1 MRSERERELR
11 EARAAAAARRAS
23 LPPEERAAQPS
34 SPRTT
39 PRRTRVRPMAGT
51 GRTLDGRVV
60 TDADDAEGEIPPPYH
75 PREGDAE
82 MDEESVDEDEDE

>member
-23 LPPEERAAQPS
+23 LPPEERAAQPTNAFPTS
-34 SPRTT
+34 RQM
-39 PRRTRVRPMAGT
+39 RVRPMAGT

-60 TDADDAEGEIPPPYH
+60 TEADGAEGEIPPPYH
-75 PREGDAE
+75 PRDN
-82 MDEESVDEDEDE
+82 DEEVHVESEDEEV